1 MDHEGPVAVVTG
13 AATGIG
19 RAIALDLATRMSVA
33 CLDLDAEGNAETV
46 ELVAGA
52 GGDALAIACDIA
64 DAEAV
69 KAAFATIAERYG
81 RVDLLVNNAAVWED
95 TSLTAG
101 SYDEQ
106 CAAFARS
113 IGSCS
118 TGAFHCAAAA
128 VALMGDR
135 GGDIVNLVT
144 EHVVEGRFITGY
156 PASGYDCAKWSLWR
170 LTETWAVELAPRA
183 IRVNGL
189 AFGATD
195 TPMLRRVSVPLAES
209 GMRGTD
215 LADAVRRVVAL
226 GPDGPTGRLYE
237 FGFTGTPRARSLEQI
252 EAISTGS

>member
-1 MDHEGPVAVVTG
+1 MDHVGLVAVVTG

-19 RAIALDLATRMSVA
+19 RAVALDLATRMSVV
-33 CLDLDAEGNAETV
+33 CLDLDAAGNAETAA
-46 ELVAGA
+46 LAAAA

-64 DAEAV
+64 DAAAV
-69 KAAFATIAERYG
+69 KAAFATITQRYG

-106 CAAFARS
+106 CTAFARS
-113 IGSCS
+113 IGSCAV
-118 TGAFHCAAAA
+118 GAFHCAAAA
-128 VALMGDR
+128 VALMAGR
-135 GGDIVNLVT
+135 GGNIVNLVT
-144 EHVVEGRFITGY
+144 EHVVEGRYITGY

-170 LTETWAVELAPRA
+170 LTETWAVELAPLG

-209 GMRGTD
+209 GMRATD
-215 LADAVRRVVAL
+215 LADAVQRVVAL
-226 GPDGPTGRLYE
+226 GPSGPTGRLYS
-237 FGFTGTPRARSLEQI
+237 FGFTGTPRAVSLEQI
-252 EAISTGS
+252 GAISTGP